1 MHIPVLLNEA
11 VAYLDPKP
19 GENFVDCTVGMGGH
33 ALAILG
39 RTAPGGKLLGI
50 DLDAASLNNLK
61 SEVKDAESRNRIT
74 LVQGNFADI
83 EKIIRR
89 ERFGP
94 VDGVLMDLGFSSWHL
109 EESGRGFSFRR
120 EEPLDMRLMQAG
132 DLPTAAELLHA
143 LPQEEL
149 ERILRE
155 YGEERFSRQIAS
167 EIIAQRRKKK
177 FTKTTELVHAVL
189 AAVPRRFH
197 GTRIHPATRT
207 FQALRIAVNHELE
220 NLALG
225 LFGAFTVLV
234 PGGRMAVISFHSV
247 EDRMVKRF
255 MREHVKTGEL
265 LSSVKKPITASV
277 AEIRINSRAR
287 SAKLRAAQKAK

>member
-220 NLALG
+220 NLQKG
-225 LFGAFTVLV
+225 LEEAVKIAPIVAVITFHSLEDRIVKKFGAN
-234 PGGRMAVISFHSV
+234 
-247 EDRMVKRF
+247 
-255 MREHVKTGEL
+255 
-265 LSSVKKPITASV
+265 KPIKASWDERK
-277 AEIRINSRAR
+277 ANRRAR
-287 SAKLRAAQKAK
+287 SAKLRVVERTTPAT